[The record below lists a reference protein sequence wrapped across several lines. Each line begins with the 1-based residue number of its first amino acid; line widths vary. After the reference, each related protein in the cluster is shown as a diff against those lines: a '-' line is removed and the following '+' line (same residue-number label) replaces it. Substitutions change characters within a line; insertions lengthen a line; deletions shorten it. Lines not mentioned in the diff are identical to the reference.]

1 MSMFRW
7 LRRSKPT
14 INPSEPHSFVTPS
27 NNGVGTFAAGVSG
40 NPDGPGFASAAMT
53 GAYLRA
59 DHRCGLP
66 GCGKSRDDDVHA
78 SD

>member
-1 MSMFRW
+1 MVRW
-7 LRRSKPT
+7 LRRSRPV
-14 INPSEPHSFVTPS
+14 INPSKPHAFVTPS
-27 NNGVGTFAAGVSG
+27 SNGVGTFAAGVSG
-40 NPDGPGFASAAMT
+40 NSSDPGFASVAMT

-59 DHRCGLP
+59 DHLCALP